1 MKNRIEIDGTNAAV
15 WNSDEARASWNIAT
29 LLTIKKDLKMGD
41 SSLITLP
48 AYNVDN
54 IVNNVLAC
62 LKYYI
67 VNFEENFTY
76 TVNFNTIELTRIG
89 NNEYFKIDI

>member
-1 MKNRIEIDGTNAAV
+1 MKNRIEIDGTNDTV
-15 WNSDEARASWNIAT
+15 WNSDEARASWNISI
-29 LLTIKKDLKMGD
+29 LLTIKKDLKIGD

-48 AYNVDN
+48 TYNVDN

-62 LKYYI
+62 IKYYI

-76 TVNFNTIELTRIG
+76 TVNFNTIELTRIA
-89 NNEYFKIDI
+89 NNEYYKIDI